1 MTTMRN
7 SRRNDKST
15 SQEGQTAMTDMFPF
29 VPYIEGPKM
38 DWTVNDRLYHRFL
51 KWKLKC
57 ENILDCEL
65 ASLSE
70 SRQCK
75 KLISWSGDD
84 GMDLVVSWGLND
96 RELTLETLWTNFED
110 FCKPQSNEVRARF
123 HLLTTFRQGDKSVDE
138 WFNAVQ
144 TQINLCQYPSETANI
159 LQHDIFWFFLKDEE
173 FVSKT
178 LNEGCADLQ
187 QYPASKVRQLAKKLE
202 SSKATARHIK
212 QAISNAQA
220 AQINL
225 LLHQRTELSQKKK
238 KGHKRKQHFKSKD
251 SKPPYTKHPHPSQAH
266 GSQDLFSKCGDTRH
280 AQGFSCPAKKYLC
293 KACKKYGHF
302 TSLCFSKQKKTAY
315 QITAEEMENNSE
327 SEMDEDPY
335 SDDSFVLYQMRA
347 NINMST
353 TQRRVPKKTHLIA
366 NLPYRLKQYLTHHKY
381 LRVWLDTCADVN
393 IMPKSVYQMMFND
406 PEVQQLAPNDI
417 SLGVY
422 TDHQV
427 DILGKCNFFLI
438 HPDTKKPHAVT
449 FYVASNEGSV
459 LLSCTTLL
467 ALELIQTRPRLDY
480 LPPRAKLITSA
491 ADHPTSDTMFY
502 LCVYRYLCK

>member
-1 MTTMRN
+1 M
-7 SRRNDKST
+7 
-15 SQEGQTAMTDMFPF
+15 
-29 VPYIEGPKM
+29 
-38 DWTVNDRLYHRFL
+38 
-51 KWKLKC
+51 
-57 ENILDCEL
+57 
-65 ASLSE
+65 
-70 SRQCK
+70 
-75 KLISWSGDD
+75 
-84 GMDLVVSWGLND
+84 
-96 RELTLETLWTNFED
+96 
-110 FCKPQSNEVRARF
+110 
-123 HLLTTFRQGDKSVDE
+123 
-138 WFNAVQ
+138 
-144 TQINLCQYPSETANI
+144 
-159 LQHDIFWFFLKDEE
+159 
-173 FVSKT
+173 SKT

-202 SSKATARHIK
+202 SSKATARHIR
-212 QAISNAQA
+212 QATSNAQA

-225 LLHQRTELSQKKK
+225 LRHQRTELSQKKK

-251 SKPPYTKHPHPSQAH
+251 SKPPYKKRPHPSQAH
-266 GSQDLFSKCGDTRH
+266 GSQDRCSKCGDTRQ

-327 SEMDEDPY
+327 SEIDEDPY
-335 SDDSFVLYQMRA
+335 SDDSFILYQMRA
-347 NINMST
+347 KINMST

-366 NLPYRLKQYLTHHKY
+366 NLPYRLKQYQTHHKY

-427 DILGKCNFFLI
+427 DILGKCNFFMI
-438 HPDTKKPHAVT
+438 HQDTKKPHAVT

-459 LLSCTTLL
+459 LLSCRTLL

-491 ADHPTSDTMFY
+491 ADHPAVTKKTAHQAKATTEESKLMHKNHVKMHKNGVNMHKNSVKMHKNSINMHKNSEKWITVP
-502 LCVYRYLCK
+502 LNRITVQSTCKLR

>member
-1 MTTMRN
+1 M
-7 SRRNDKST
+7 
-15 SQEGQTAMTDMFPF
+15 
-29 VPYIEGPKM
+29 
-38 DWTVNDRLYHRFL
+38 
-51 KWKLKC
+51 
-57 ENILDCEL
+57 
-65 ASLSE
+65 
-70 SRQCK
+70 
-75 KLISWSGDD
+75 
-84 GMDLVVSWGLND
+84 
-96 RELTLETLWTNFED
+96 
-110 FCKPQSNEVRARF
+110 
-123 HLLTTFRQGDKSVDE
+123 
-138 WFNAVQ
+138 
-144 TQINLCQYPSETANI
+144 
-159 LQHDIFWFFLKDEE
+159 
-173 FVSKT
+173 SKT

-187 QYPASKVRQLAKKLE
+187 QNPASKVRQLAKKLE
-202 SSKATARHIK
+202 SSKATAHHIK
-212 QAISNAQA
+212 QATSNAQA

-225 LLHQRTELSQKKK
+225 LRHQHTELSQKKK

-251 SKPPYTKHPHPSQAH
+251 SKPPYKKRPHPSQAH
-266 GSQDLFSKCGDTRH
+266 GSQACCSKCGDTRH

-327 SEMDEDPY
+327 SELDEDPY

-347 NINMST
+347 KINMST

-366 NLPYRLKQYLTHHKY
+366 NLPYRLKQYQTHHKY
-381 LRVWLDTCADVN
+381 LCVWLDTCVDVN

-406 PEVQQLAPNDI
+406 PEVRQLAPNDI

-427 DILGKCNFFLI
+427 DILGKCNFFMI

-491 ADHPTSDTMFY
+491 ADHPAMT
-502 LCVYRYLCK
+502 KK